1 MQYVKDMITKEQYIE
16 ILDIVQRYKRYMV
29 MNKKVF
35 PHNPMTEDFAAG
47 MQKVLDLTQTLVKK
61 D

>member
-1 MQYVKDMITKEQYIE
+1 MITKEQYIE
-16 ILDIVQRYKRYMV
+16 ILDIVQKYVV
-29 MNKKVF
+29 MHKKVF
-35 PHNPMTEDFAAG
+35 PHNPMTEDFVAG

>member
-1 MQYVKDMITKEQYIE
+1 MITKEQYIE

-47 MQKVLDLTQTLVKK
+47 MQKVLDLTQTLIKK